1 MIKVRDLSFR
11 YPGMQKRV
19 LDDVN
24 MDIRRGDW
32 VMIQGV
38 SGCGKTTLALALSG
52 FLFHMT
58 QGDYQGSIEIDGKT
72 IEDCSLSDV
81 AGQIY
86 LVQQNPENQFC
97 TLTVRDEIA
106 FGLENRNMAPEQ
118 IRKRVNKALEI
129 VKGEKLLNSN
139 LLELSGGEKQKI
151 AIATAIALK
160 PDVIILD
167 EPTSNLDPASSQEV
181 FQALNQM
188 KELDDITVII
198 IEHKLQQA
206 SKFATRIYQMD
217 EGKVVENDKQP
228 GDKTKGIERLTRKVK
243 QIRVSWEPLLY
254 LKDFKVYRAEK
265 TAAEIEELLVYP
277 GEFISLMGPNGSG
290 KTSCLLGLLGL
301 LESTYTTGLIS
312 GHDIHALKTYDI
324 ARNTGFVFQ
333 NPDHQLFC
341 DTIENELLLA
351 PMNFGMDLQT
361 IKPGVMALMGGFGIQ
376 ENLKCHP
383 FNLSYG
389 QKKRLNIAS
398 VLAYQPKL
406 LLLDEIFIGQDDENI
421 RFTLGSLNEYVEQ
434 HQAAVIL
441 VNHYLDP
448 LVKMADRL
456 LFLDLG
462 RLIFDIPMKEYRIE
476 LMKNNRQEYLP
487 QYCL

>member
-24 MDIRRGDW
+24 MDIGRGDW

-151 AIATAIALK
+151 TIATAIALK

-217 EGKVVENDKQP
+217 EGKVVEK
-228 GDKTKGIERLTRKVK
+228 
-243 QIRVSWEPLLY
+243 
-254 LKDFKVYRAEK
+254 
-265 TAAEIEELLVYP
+265 
-277 GEFISLMGPNGSG
+277 
-290 KTSCLLGLLGL
+290 
-301 LESTYTTGLIS
+301 
-312 GHDIHALKTYDI
+312 
-324 ARNTGFVFQ
+324 
-333 NPDHQLFC
+333 
-341 DTIENELLLA
+341 
-351 PMNFGMDLQT
+351 
-361 IKPGVMALMGGFGIQ
+361 
-376 ENLKCHP
+376 
-383 FNLSYG
+383 
-389 QKKRLNIAS
+389 
-398 VLAYQPKL
+398 
-406 LLLDEIFIGQDDENI
+406 
-421 RFTLGSLNEYVEQ
+421 
-434 HQAAVIL
+434 
-441 VNHYLDP
+441 
-448 LVKMADRL
+448 
-456 LFLDLG
+456 
-462 RLIFDIPMKEYRIE
+462 
-476 LMKNNRQEYLP
+476 
-487 QYCL
+487 